1 MSKEKEIEIDEQS
14 LEEKF
19 RTIVGEKL
27 NDQEYPN
34 VIDHNQFNLSNT
46 IINAPYLLNKIL
58 YQSSTI
64 SLYIVNLLELHIK
77 YGDKLLWKNEKETK
91 AYLTILEE
99 LTNIRRIVNSAL
111 SNKSDKS

>member
-1 MSKEKEIEIDEQS
+1 MSKEKEVEIDEQS

-27 NDQEYPN
+27 NDQEYPS
-34 VIDHNQFNLSNT
+34 VIDRNQFDLRNT
-46 IINAPYLLNKIL
+46 IINAPYLLNRVL

-77 YGDKLLWKNEKETK
+77 YGDELVWKDEAIT
-91 AYLTILEE
+91 YLTILEE
-99 LTNIRRIVNSAL
+99 LTKIRKTVNSAL